1 MAVRNF
7 LGGINYGARERVI
20 DVEAVDVTT
29 DPEEGARQIEAMKPP
44 ALKVGDRVRLTA
56 GGERVMQIIEL
67 RDYDNMALCVW
78 APDGRDWAGSMECI
92 ELLQD
97 VFPVRSLVR
106 VEAAEI
112 AG

>member
-20 DVEAVDVTT
+20 DVEAVDMTT

-56 GGERVMQIIEL
+56 GGERVMTVVHL
-67 RDYDNMALCVW
+67 RDYDNMAVCDWDV
-78 APDGRDWAGSMECI
+78 PDAVLVEDKQRRDS
-92 ELLQD
+92 
-97 VFPVRSLVR
+97 FPVRSLVR